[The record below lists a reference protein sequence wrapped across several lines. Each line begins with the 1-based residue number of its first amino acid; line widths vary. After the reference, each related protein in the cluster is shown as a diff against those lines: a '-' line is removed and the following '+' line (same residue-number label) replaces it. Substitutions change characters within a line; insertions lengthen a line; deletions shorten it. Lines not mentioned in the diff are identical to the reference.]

1 MWDALPEECNVRVRA
16 ICEES
21 KEVIYESVGHN
32 VWTTTGREYSA
43 MLKTYRGR
51 VGGTLTPFRSDRIA
65 YVGLGS
71 GTQPESVDV
80 TRLVEPIAFS
90 GTTWLKEIDHNRTS
104 FPDAGS
110 RLAIR
115 YVTTFSKDDFSGDRY
130 ISECGL
136 FTDGHSVDFTVGGR
150 QTTIADASLQAP
162 VAYHT
167 FAPIP
172 KTPNISIELL
182 WELRH

>member
-1 MWDALPEECNVRVRA
+1 MRDELPEECNVRIRA
-16 ICEES
+16 VCEDTG
-21 KEVIYESVGHN
+21 EVLHERVGHN

-51 VGGTLTPFRSDRIA
+51 VGAALTPFREDRIA
-65 YVGLGS
+65 YVGLGG

-80 TRLVEPIAFS
+80 TSVVDPIPFS
-90 GTTWLKEIDHNRTS
+90 GQTWLKPLEHNRTS
-104 FPDAGS
+104 FPNAGS

-115 YVTTFSKDDFSGDRY
+115 YVATFKKDDFAGEQY

-136 FTDGHSVDFTVGGR
+136 FTDGNSVDFTVGGR
-150 QTTIADASLQAP
+150 VTHLNDASLQAP

-172 KTPNISIELL
+172 KTPNISIELI